1 MLKRIKMFN
10 DIKLEISKINEK
22 ICSCNTLYK
31 FLIKGYDRQ
40 KIKRNKNKK

>member
-10 DIKLEISKINEK
+10 DIKLEISKINKK
-22 ICSCNTLYK
+22 ICSCNTLNK
-31 FLIKGYDRQ
+31 ALIKGYDRQ